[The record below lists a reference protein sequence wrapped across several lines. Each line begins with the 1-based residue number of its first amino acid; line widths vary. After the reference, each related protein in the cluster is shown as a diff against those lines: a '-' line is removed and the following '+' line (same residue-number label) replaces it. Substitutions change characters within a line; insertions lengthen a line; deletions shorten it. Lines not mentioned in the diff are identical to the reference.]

1 MDMIVYA
8 ALGPEGMERDLAR
21 RLLAAALERE
31 FGLREL
37 PEIAREAGGK
47 PYFPSRPD
55 ICFNLSH
62 SRGAAVCALHDKPV
76 GIDVEKLRS
85 APRRL
90 AGGLEDEAFFRLWTA
105 REASIKRRGLGIAA
119 LLRPVEPDPL
129 CQCLEGLLEGYIVTV
144 CPSDEGIVI
153 QTKVVLLE

>member
-8 ALGPEGMERDLAR
+8 ALGPEGTERNLAR
-21 RLLAAALERE
+21 RLLTAALERE
-31 FGLREL
+31 LSLSEL

-62 SRGAAVCALHDKPV
+62 SHGAAVCALHDKPV
-76 GIDVEKLRS
+76 GIDVEKLRP

-90 AGGLEDEAFFRLWTA
+90 AGGLDDEAFFRLWTA
-105 REASIKRRGLGIAA
+105 REASIKRRGLGVAV
-119 LLRPVEPDPL
+119 LLRPMEPDPL

-144 CPSDEGIVI
+144 CPSENVTV
-153 QTKVVLLE
+153 QTIKIFLM